1 MFVDEAR
8 VHVKAGDGGDGCDS
22 LHRTKIN
29 MRGSPDGGPGGN
41 GGSVV
46 FTADNNIHTLLDF
59 QYQQHFKADSG
70 VNGSSND
77 KAGKRGEDLY
87 VKVPQGTVIKD
98 AKHGFILRDLTS
110 AGESVVVAKGGHGGR
125 GNSRGRS
132 AEKGQPGEERTL
144 LLELKVIADVGIIGY
159 PNAGKSTFISRISS
173 ARPRIANYPFTT
185 KEPVLGVVRF
195 DEGMS
200 FVAAEIPGLI
210 EGAHR
215 GRGLGDRFLRHTER
229 TRGLIHLIDIA
240 ACEGRDPADDYKNL
254 NKELKLFNEELAL
267 KPQIVALNKSDLE
280 SAKENIAAF
289 KKTFPKIKAYV
300 ISAITGK
307 GIEGLL
313 KAVRKILSSFAIN
326 AL

>member
-8 VHVKAGDGGDGCDS
+8 IHVKAGDGGNGCES

-29 MRGSPDGGPGGN
+29 MRGSPDGGPGGD
-41 GGSVV
+41 GGSVI

-59 QYQQHFKADSG
+59 QYQQHFTADSG
-70 VNGSSND
+70 ANGSSND
-77 KAGKRGEDLY
+77 KAGKRGEGLY
-87 VKVPQGTVIKD
+87 VKVPPGTVIKD
-98 AKHGFILRDLTS
+98 AKHGFILRDLAA
-110 AGESVVVAKGGHGGR
+110 AGDSVIVAKAGHGGR

-132 AEKGQPGEERTL
+132 SEKGQPGEERTL

-185 KEPVLGVVRF
+185 KEPVLGVVKLA
-195 DEGMS
+195 EGES
-200 FVAAEIPGLI
+200 FTAAEIPGLI

-215 GRGLGDRFLRHTER
+215 GRGLGHRFLRHTER
-229 TRGLIHLIDIA
+229 TKLLIHLIDIA
-240 ACEGRDPADDYKNL
+240 ACEGRDPADDYRNL

-267 KPQIVALNKSDLE
+267 KTQIVALNKSDLE
-280 SAKENIAAF
+280 SAKKNIAAF
-289 KKTFPKIKAYV
+289 KKAFPKVKAYA

-313 KAVRKILSSFAIN
+313 DAVRKIL
-326 AL
+326 